1 MSCPSN
7 TSLSQLVNDLTVRH
21 TTGTGDV
28 LPPPR
33 CAAQDPLQEILLRE
47 RLARLPAQVAERMLA
62 SQTPAQVDGWLAAG
76 AVYELVAEN
85 HVLASQYL
93 DQLSRGNPN
102 RAALALAQAYA
113 DQVLIPHR
121 SSPWYRADALGI
133 GLQVLAAI
141 FLLFLR
147 TIAWIATAYFCAAPS
162 NANDP
167 APWSLLGEICGGPV
181 FTTPLKAGLL
191 TDVLLATMVVWLC
204 AEAVLGP
211 RLMEAARRWPFRWT
225 RQTLPDA
232 SRLEPL
238 YVVWYMQS
246 ACLSL
251 MMVVRFGTHEFANF
265 SDVTVATI
273 SWLVFLSLCLTTAL
287 SGCASMIQ
295 KTVFLGTREVR

>member
-1 MSCPSN
+1 LN
-7 TSLSQLVNDLTVRH
+7 QLVNDLTVRH
-21 TTGTGDV
+21 TTGTGEV
-28 LPPPR
+28 VTPPR

-76 AVYELVAEN
+76 VVFDLVADDR
-85 HVLASQYL
+85 VLAAQYL
-93 DQLSRGNPN
+93 DQLSRGNPQ

-113 DQVLIPHR
+113 DQVLIPRR
-121 SSPWYRADALGI
+121 SLPWYRADALGL

-162 NANDP
+162 NTAGPD
-167 APWSLLGEICGGPV
+167 PWSLFGEIYGAPV
-181 FTTPLKAGLL
+181 FATPLQAGLL
-191 TDVLLATMVVWLC
+191 TDVLLATMVLWLC

-225 RQTLPDA
+225 RQSLPDA
-232 SRLEPL
+232 SRLELL

-265 SDVTVATI
+265 SDITAATI
-273 SWLVFLSLCLTTAL
+273 SWAVFLSLCLITAL
-287 SGCASMIQ
+287 CGCASRMQ